1 MILGTYYALDG
12 KPQTIKIPENGKEL
26 PFSRY
31 FPAKF
36 MYDQIIDLFV
46 PKDPN
51 YHLYVEEF
59 NLQLEIWNKDE
70 FGETWDR
77 MIFLSVEIQ
86 KIQEEH
92 QRNYSELEFFSKV
105 VEFVAFMLGMKPN
118 QLAGFKKGTFKD
130 NIKNLVPIK
139 DQMKWDAI
147 DDSLYMIYGYLGN
160 MLSGINP
167 MTTTEQFEFD
177 YSPEPNNKKIPVKRF
192 YVPKIFGE
200 VDLWSNEPLPDMP
213 TWMGT
218 ELCQVEL
225 MLSNYMKS
233 ITPKGNKIGDI
244 NLEGMSEDQQMDY
257 FEHYYSYHLRVLSCL
272 VNEVGKV
279 DDSWMQGQKAID
291 VMLDRRVQYFSKID
305 SQTAIDCFFFGLNI
319 SKILEETLI
328 SNIGGNPHSPHE
340 MVLKIVSIYKNL
352 KPQINEHSPES
363 DTDQSM
369 NQLLD
374 STYSKIQDSL
384 RYKQ

>member
-177 YSPEPNNKKIPVKRF
+177 YSPEPDNKKIPVKRF

-200 VDLWSNEPLPDMP
+200 VDLWNNEPLPDMP

-225 MLSNYMKS
+225 MMSNYMKS
-233 ITPKGNKIGDI
+233 ITPKGKKVGEID
-244 NLEGMSEDQQMDY
+244 LENMSEDQQMDY
-257 FEHYYSYHLRVLSCL
+257 FEHYYSYHLRIMSCL

-279 DDSWMQGQKAID
+279 DTAWMQGQKAID
-291 VMLDRRVQYFSKID
+291 VMLDRRVQYFAKID

-319 SKILEETLI
+319 SKILEPMLI
-328 SNIGGNPHSPHE
+328 SNIGGNPHSLLE
-340 MVLKIVSIYKNL
+340 MVQKIASIYK
-352 KPQINEHSPES
+352 KSRPQIKEHSPES
-363 DTDQSM
+363 DTDLSM

-374 STYSKIQDSL
+374 LTYSKIQDSL
-384 RYKQ
+384 HSKQ